1 VRRAAAAAACT
12 VALTAAA
19 GAQQFEVHQVEIGAG
34 PWFVFAD
41 LDPESGAMHHF
52 VADTS
57 GEGPVQALLRTPTDY
72 RIEQWLDERHLLV
85 VGLVASRDLLFVVD
99 ARAGSQRA
107 LGVETWDHHVSDR
120 RIVFQAQGWLGTV
133 RWDTAEA
140 PRRLV
145 DRNFQGLQLRGG
157 FAFGLDRERIW
168 RVDLTS
174 GESQPI
180 GPARVTAAANFSVSP
195 DGARLA
201 ISTWSQQPAI
211 ECRGPTGGPPH
222 PLRTGW
228 GMVHFAEVA
237 VFGSADLE
245 PSCRYETARVGRYAE
260 SDRPRPPAGTWLDEH
275 RLVLHRFVADED
287 GDRLVPIAHD
297 LPTGTE
303 HEVLPATDDRAANEP
318 VDDEHHY
325 RVPSPDGN
333 WQVLFTGHPER
344 LVIDDEPMTTG
355 DVELVHTKTGARRR
369 LGHTD
374 VVSWRWLPAR

>member
-41 LDPESGAMHHF
+41 LDPESGTMHHF

-57 GEGPVQALLRTPTDY
+57 GEGPVQALLHTPPHY
-72 RIEQWLDERHLLV
+72 RIERWLDERHLLV

-107 LGVETWDHHVSDR
+107 LGVETWDHHVSGQ
-120 RIVFQAQGWLGTV
+120 RIVFQADRRLGTV
-133 RWDTAEA
+133 RWDRPEA
-140 PRRLV
+140 PRWLL
-145 DRNFQGLQLRGG
+145 DRTFQGLQLRGG
-157 FAFGLDRERIW
+157 FAFGLDQERIW
-168 RVDLTS
+168 RIDLAS
-174 GESQPI
+174 GESQPV
-180 GPARVTAAANFSVSP
+180 GPAPVTAEANVSVSP

-201 ISTWSQQPAI
+201 ISTWSQRPPI
-211 ECRGPTGGPPH
+211 ECRGPTGPPD

-237 VFGSADLE
+237 VFGPADLE
-245 PSCRYETARVGRYAE
+245 PSCRHETARVGRYTE
-260 SDRPRPPAGTWLDEH
+260 SDRPRPPTGTWLDGH
-275 RLVLHRFVADED
+275 RLVLHRFVADEH

-297 LPTGTE
+297 LRTGAE
-303 HEVLPATDDRAANEP
+303 HEVPPAIDDRAADEP

-333 WQVLFTGHPER
+333 WQVLFTGHPGR
-344 LVIDDEPMTTG
+344 LVIDDEPTTSG